1 MKITAFNGSPW
12 GTMSNTQIMVDEFL
26 VGATDAGA
34 KTETILLQQRDIKP
48 CTGCFDCLV
57 KTPGKCSIKDEMP
70 KLIKKFMASEIVV
83 FATPLYI
90 DNISGLMKM
99 FMDRLIQFVEPHFE
113 KAPDGQYRHRKRF
126 PKYPKFA
133 VIANGHMPEQSIF
146 DVLRLLFRRL
156 ARNMHTEL
164 VAEIY
169 RPTGGL
175 LRSEDVMFKAVI
187 KEYKQL
193 LRKAG
198 SELVTEGKFT
208 EQTAELLEKQLME
221 PDKYAEYANERW
233 DNMLLNA

>member
-1 MKITAFNGSPW
+1 MG
-12 GTMSNTQIMVDEFL
+12 
-26 VGATDAGA
+26 
-34 KTETILLQQRDIKP
+34 
-48 CTGCFDCLV
+48 
-57 KTPGKCSIKDEMP
+57 
-70 KLIKKFMASEIVV
+70 SEIVV

-90 DNISGLMKM
+90 DNVSGPMKI
-99 FMDRLIQFVEPHFE
+99 FMDRLIQLVEPHFE
-113 KAPDGQYRHRKRF
+113 KAPDGEYRHRKRF

-133 VIANGHMPEQSIF
+133 VIANGHLPEQSIF

-164 VAEIY
+164 VAEVY

-175 LRSEDVMFKAVI
+175 LRSEDVMLKAVI

-198 SELVTEGKFT
+198 SELAEKGKIN
-208 EQTAELLEKQLME
+208 EQTAELLEKQMMD
-221 PDKYAEYANERW
+221 PDQYAEYANEKW